1 MKDSKL
7 IRLLKT
13 FSKEE
18 WKAFEKFAASP
29 YFNKGRNYTPL
40 IKELKK
46 FYPSFD
52 SEKLTKEYL
61 YKKIYPGKPFKEF
74 VINTISS
81 GLNALCEDF
90 LVYESFRNN
99 HDKTPLM
106 IKELSIKNMNAE
118 VESII
123 KRSDKNYSENKLGAY
138 DYYDRQFMREE
149 ILNHYIRNDDRVKE
163 NEYLVKTFTV
173 TAYHFLNQAFI
184 MRNYLF
190 INRNFIGSDY
200 KNNLIDK
207 VMYAVD
213 TNKIVKALTETDEID
228 AIQFLVAYY
237 SFMANSSNDNYE
249 YFNKIKALFNKYS
262 SKLDKSMQVRFKSLL
277 TNICLRNITLGKSE
291 FHNEFEQI
299 YSVIIRNKE
308 YYIDDREHYFDKR
321 LFKAIIVTS
330 LYLKKINWAEEFLKK
345 YIDRIDLQ
353 FKEHLYQYGLACIE
367 FSKGNFEKALNHA
380 TKIEQKQVIYKI
392 DTKNLIARIYYETK
406 SFESLLSII
415 DSYKHMIKNSSL
427 QDEDYSA
434 SHSGFITVIEGL
446 VKIIQKDVS
455 KNEALMLKY
464 KAEKMKQ
471 LNNKSWLVEKI
482 SELENKKGRG

>member
-7 IRLLKT
+7 IRLLGT

-18 WKAFEKFAASP
+18 WKEFEKFAASP
-29 YFNKGRNYTPL
+29 YFNKGRNYIPL

-46 FYPSFD
+46 FFPSID
-52 SEKLTKEYL
+52 SEKLTKKYL
-61 YKKIYPGKPFKEF
+61 YKKIYSGKPFKEF

-81 GLNALCEDF
+81 GLKGLCEDF

-99 HDKTPLM
+99 YDKTPLM
-106 IKELSIKNMNAE
+106 IRELSIKNMNAE

-138 DYYDRQFMREE
+138 DYYDRQFMKEE

-163 NEYLVKTFTV
+163 SEYLVKTFIV
-173 TAYHFLNQAFI
+173 TAYHFLNQAYI
-184 MRNYLF
+184 IRNYLF
-190 INRNFIGSDY
+190 INRNFLGPDY

-207 VMYAVD
+207 VMHAID
-213 TNKIVKALTETDEID
+213 TDRIIKELTETDEID
-228 AIQFLVAYY
+228 AVQFLVAYY
-237 SFMANSSNDNYE
+237 SFMANSSEDNYE

-291 FHNEFEQI
+291 FHYEFEQI

-330 LYLKKINWAEEFLKK
+330 LYLKKINWAEEFLKN
-345 YIDRIDLQ
+345 YIGRIDPQ
-353 FKEHLYQYGLACIE
+353 FKEHQHQYGLACIE
-367 FSKGNFEKALNHA
+367 FSKSNFEKALDHA
-380 TKIEQKQVIYKI
+380 AKIEQKQVIYKI
-392 DTKNLIARIYYETK
+392 DTKNLMARIYYETK

-415 DSYKHMIKNSSL
+415 DSYKHLIKNSSL
-427 QDEDYSA
+427 QDEDYSS
-434 SHSGFITVIEGL
+434 SHSGFIKVTEGL
-446 VKIIQKDVS
+446 VKIIQKGKS
-455 KNEALMLKY
+455 KNEVSKLKH
-464 KAEKMKQ
+464 KTEKMNQ
-471 LNNKSWLVEKI
+471 LNNKSWLLEKI
-482 SELENKKGRG
+482 DELETSN